1 MTLGSHQRA
10 IGRSQSHFTPKWILR
25 ALGDDFDTD
34 PAAGTP
40 RPWPC
45 AKINFT
51 ERDNGLAQPWCGRV
65 WLNPPFDRYAVA
77 DWIQRLAKHGCGTA
91 LLHART
97 EAAWFEPVWKHA
109 SGILFLAD
117 RLKFCRADGSEQPHN
132 SGAPAVLV
140 AFGER
145 DLFRLRMSGIAGFL
159 VTGWERVQPFTA
171 TNAQREL
178 PLSL

>member
-1 MTLGSHQRA
+1 
-10 IGRSQSHFTPKWILR
+10 
-25 ALGDDFDTD
+25 
-34 PAAGTP
+34 
-40 RPWPC
+40 
-45 AKINFT
+45 
-51 ERDNGLAQPWCGRV
+51 
-65 WLNPPFDRYAVA
+65 
-77 DWIQRLAKHGCGTA
+77 
-91 LLHART
+91 
-97 EAAWFEPVWKHA
+97 VWKHA